1 MKVIVTEK
9 ERRLIERIRESDEAK
24 QIVED
29 FLAMFQKCQ
38 GNPQGPSG
46 AQESSI

>member
-1 MKVIVTEK
+1 MNEL

-29 FLAMFQKCQ
+29 FLFRNQKSPIDLQ
-38 GNPQGPSG
+38 EPS
-46 AQESSI
+46 AARETSP